1 MKIISEFLKK
11 CSESN
16 SAAGMASFET
26 PARKVRLFTP
36 EYPNRKR
43 KRKPKKEL

>member
-16 SAAGMASFET
+16 CAAGMVAYET
-26 PARKVRLFTP
+26 PARKARFFTP
-36 EYPNRKR
+36 EYPVRKR
-43 KRKPKKEL
+43 KRKEKKEL